1 MGTLHAAT
9 FAALLR
15 RFRRATGMTQA
26 ELAER
31 AGLSPEAISALE
43 RGVNRTPRRETVE
56 LLAEALGLEDA
67 DRAQFEQSAR
77 RRIAPLAPAPSPLPP
92 DRATAPLLGRAH
104 ELALIERLLGD
115 RFPPLLVF
123 AGEPGVGKTRLLREA
138 AALASGASWTV
149 LFGSCP
155 QASYHD
161 PYAPL
166 LSMIERD
173 IAARAPADL
182 KAALQGCGWLVRL
195 LPELAER
202 DMVPLPTWTLAPE
215 QERRLMFAAAARYL
229 ANIAGASGT
238 LLVLDDL
245 QWAGSD
251 TCDLLVALA
260 HAPGPAPLRV
270 IGAYRNTEAP
280 ADHPLIMALTSLEHE
295 GLLHQQPL
303 DRLSEDESA
312 ALLGE
317 LLAGDDEVSAGTR
330 AHVARQC
337 GGIPFYVVSWAQAL
351 ASGTL
356 PMGADSDKDVD
367 EALPWDVMQSIRRR
381 IATLSEVAAEALQT
395 LAVAGDKASL
405 RLLRE
410 TLLASGRREDD
421 IVAALE
427 SATRARLIEEAR
439 GDAYQ
444 FANTLIREV
453 VARDLSAVRRA
464 TLHRRI
470 AEALEREP
478 GEPQAE
484 MLAFHYLR
492 GGEPERALVYLE
504 RAGDRA
510 VAMQAYAAAESA
522 YASLVERLDGF
533 GRAHDAAQAR
543 EKWGQVLCA
552 IGHYDQS
559 LAAFEGA
566 FAVYRSK
573 GDAEAQARVL
583 AQMGQVYADRGA
595 AREGLRRLAPA
606 IAPDAAHD
614 VAPPTLAALH
624 DIYAQLFHLA
634 GQYREQ
640 LAEAEQAADLA
651 RDAGDEPLLCQIQMR
666 RGNALRMLGRL
677 GEASQTLED
686 VIRVAEALGDP
697 RILAQ
702 ALENVSVVYLLQ
714 GEFDRSTRYVE
725 RALALVGQLSDPL
738 ATELLLVRRGLNAY
752 ASGDWRR
759 AHEDYEQARAMSRQL
774 GASWVSPYIALGPGQ
789 LRLARGEMEAGSVL
803 LDEAATLAE
812 QAGDL
817 QALRWAQ
824 TALAEH
830 DLLAEHPAA
839 AHARLVPLLDHPGQQ
854 EALVTYLLPY
864 LAWAA
869 LDLGRDDEAEAHLQ
883 ECLARATREHI
894 RLAQVDAL
902 RVRALLMMRRGQVAE
917 AEKSVSEGL
926 RVSRELPYP
935 YAEAKLLYV
944 AGVVAR
950 TRRDGAQARDR
961 LQAARDALQSL
972 GEGLYLPLVE
982 QALASL
988 G

>member
-1 MGTLHAAT
+1 MGTLPAAT

-15 RFRRATGMTQA
+15 RFRRASGMTQA

-31 AGLSPEAISALE
+31 AGLSPEAVSALE

-56 LLAEALGLEDA
+56 LLAEALGLEEA

-77 RRIAPLAPAPSPLPP
+77 RRNAPLASAPSPLPP
-92 DRATAPLLGRAH
+92 DRAAAPLVGRAH
-104 ELALIERLLGD
+104 ELTLIERLLGD
-115 RFPPLLVF
+115 RFPPLLFF

-138 AALASGASWTV
+138 ATLASGAGWTV
-149 LFGSCP
+149 LIGSCP
-155 QASYHD
+155 QASYQD

-166 LSMIERD
+166 LGMIERD
-173 IAARAPADL
+173 IAARAPGDL
-182 KAALQGCGWLVRL
+182 KAALQGCGWLARL

-202 DMVPLPTWTLAPE
+202 EVIQFPAWTLAPE
-215 QERRLMFAAAARYL
+215 QERRLMFAAVARYL
-229 ANIAGASGT
+229 GNIAGAAGT
-238 LLVLDDL
+238 LLLLDDL

-251 TCDLLVALA
+251 TCDLLLALA
-260 HAPGPAPLRV
+260 RAPGSAPLRMV
-270 IGAYRNTEAP
+270 GAYRNTEAP
-280 ADHPLIMALTSLEHE
+280 AGHPLLAAMTGLEHE

-303 DRLSEDESA
+303 QRLSEDDSI
-312 ALLGE
+312 ALLRQ
-317 LLAGDDEVSAGTR
+317 LLAAHEEVSAETR
-330 AHVARQC
+330 ARVARQC
-337 GGIPFYVVSWAQAL
+337 GGIPFYLVSWAQAL

-356 PMGADSDKDVD
+356 PAGDGAAD

-381 IATLSEVAAEALQT
+381 IALLPEVAGEALQT
-395 LAVAGDKASL
+395 LAVVGDKASL

-427 SATRARLIEEAR
+427 SATRARLIEEVG
-439 GDAYQ
+439 GDSYQ

-453 VARDLSAVRRA
+453 VARDLSAVRR
-464 TLHRRI
+464 TILHRRI

-492 GGEPERALVYLE
+492 GDEPARALTYLE

-522 YASLVERLDGF
+522 YASLVERLDAL
-533 GRAHDAAQAR
+533 GRAREAAQAR
-543 EKWGQVLCA
+543 EKWGLALCA

-566 FAVYRSK
+566 YGVYRNE
-573 GDAEAQARVL
+573 GDAEAQGRVL

-595 AREGLRRLAPA
+595 AREGLRRLAA
-606 IAPDAAHD
+606 ALSPDAARG
-614 VAPPTLAALH
+614 VTPRTLAALH
-624 DIYAQLFHLA
+624 DIYAQLLHLA

-640 LAEAEQAADLA
+640 LAEAEQAADFA
-651 RDAGDEPLLCQIQMR
+651 RDASDEPLLCQIQMR
-666 RGNALRMLGRL
+666 RGNALRMLGQL
-677 GEASQTLED
+677 GEASETLED
-686 VIRVAEALGDP
+686 VIHVAEAIGDP

-714 GEFDRSTRYVE
+714 GEFARSTRYVE
-725 RALALVGQLSDPL
+725 RALALVEQLSDPL
-738 ATELLLVRRGLNAY
+738 ATELLLLRRGLNAY
-752 ASGDWRR
+752 ASGDWRQS
-759 AHEDYEQARAMSRQL
+759 HEDYDQAREMSRQL

-803 LDEAATLAE
+803 LDEAAALAE

-824 TALAEH
+824 SALAER
-830 DLLAEHPAA
+830 DLLAEQPAA

-869 LDLGRDDEAEAHLQ
+869 LDLGREGEAAERIQ

-902 RVRALLMMRRGQVAE
+902 RVQALLAARRSEFAEAARALD
-917 AEKSVSEGL
+917 EGL
-926 RVSRELPYP
+926 SISRDLPYP
-935 YAEAKLLYV
+935 YASAKLLYA
-944 AGVVAR
+944 AGLVAR
-950 TRRDGAQARDR
+950 AQGDSEQARDTLR
-961 LQAARDALQSL
+961 QARDALGAL

-982 QALASL
+982 QALSSL